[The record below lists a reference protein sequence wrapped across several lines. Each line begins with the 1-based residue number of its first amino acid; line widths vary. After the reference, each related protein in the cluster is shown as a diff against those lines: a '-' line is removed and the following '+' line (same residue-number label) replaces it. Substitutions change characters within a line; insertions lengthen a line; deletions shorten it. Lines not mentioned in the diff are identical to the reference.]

1 MAKAFSEDL
10 KWRIIYLWL
19 EGFSSKYI
27 SRLFYI
33 GEKTIYRVVNNYKF
47 WNNVEDLKEKELG
60 RKKIFNNSDMK
71 VYIYYFFIILL
82 IFIIILIILFIIYKD
97 IKSID

>member
-19 EGFSSKYI
+19 EGFSPKYI

-33 GEKTIYRVVNNYKF
+33 SEKTIYRVVNNYKF
-47 WNNVEDLKEKELG
+47 WNNVEDLKEKESG